1 MYASRYGATFKND
14 RAKALI
20 KRIMAWMRKHEYH
33 VWSVTGCLSD
43 ILAGVNGRIIRIEV
57 KVGKEKLRRAQ
68 MEERLQN
75 EPDGYLGQYIFVHSF
90 KEFLEQIEPLH
101 LLKQVKTIN

>member
-1 MYASRYGATFKND
+1 MYASRYGATFKCD
-14 RAKALI
+14 KDKALI
-20 KRIMAWMRKHEYH
+20 KRIVAWMRKYGYH

-43 ILAGVNGRIIRIEV
+43 IWAVVNERIIRIEV

-101 LLKQVKTIN
+101 RLRIK

>member
-1 MYASRYGATFKND
+1 MYASLYGATFKCD
-14 RAKALI
+14 KDKALL
-20 KRIMAWMRKHEYH
+20 KRIMAWMRKHEYP

-43 ILAGVNGRIIRIEV
+43 IWAGVNGRIIRIEV

-75 EPDGYLGQYIFVHSF
+75 EPDGYLGQYIFVHNF
-90 KEFLEQIEPLH
+90 KEFLEQIAPLH
-101 LLKQVKTIN
+101 NLRNHKGR